1 MEEEDLHQA
10 LLDLH
15 VVKPAYRDNILSFLK
30 VLQIKH
36 LPTYEHS
43 LRVGVLCQRAGEVLG
58 LDPRALLWGGTLH
71 DIGKALVDVQ
81 ILDKTG
87 FFSKRDHAS
96 VRPHVM
102 RGYWLLRD
110 IHPHTADLIVRHHRF
125 QPCPY
130 PKKLPK
136 YSGAWTK
143 RTILNIEKQ
152 ARILALMDYY
162 DALTRRRNLKFVGST
177 KTEEELRQIF
187 YDHNPDV
194 SRKIDKLVKAGV
206 VSF

>member
-1 MEEEDLHQA
+1 MEEENLHQA

-15 VVKPAYRDNILSFLK
+15 VVPAYRDNILSFLK

-36 LPTYEHS
+36 PATYEHS
-43 LRVGVLCQRAGEVLG
+43 LRVGVLCQKAGEVLG

-81 ILDKTG
+81 VLNKTG
-87 FFSKRDHAS
+87 YFSKRNHAS

-102 RGYWLLRD
+102 LGYRWLRD
-110 IHPHTADLIVRHHRF
+110 IHPYTADLIVRHHRF

-136 YSGAWTK
+136 YAGVWTK
-143 RTILNIEKQ
+143 RTIVNLEKQ

-162 DALTRRRNLKFVGST
+162 DALTTRHNSKHVGKAKT
-177 KTEEELRQIF
+177 KEEFRQIF

-194 SRKIDKLVKAGV
+194 SRQIDRLIKAGV
-206 VSF
+206 VLF